1 MGFRQGEAGQED
13 GTKAKTKTKEPG
25 TEREREREVR
35 YPYGGK
41 EGK

>member
-13 GTKAKTKTKEPG
+13 GIKKENQNK
-25 TEREREREVR
+25 RARDREREVR

>member
-13 GTKAKTKTKEPG
+13 GTKEKTKTKESG
-25 TEREREREVR
+25 TERKVR